1 MKTLYTYIKKT
12 RTVIK
17 TLVLMKN
24 KTMTPMLI
32 TQIEKNLSDPIS
44 IVNTFNEFFT
54 AMAEIAP
61 SKNQIFK

>member
-1 MKTLYTYIKKT
+1 
-12 RTVIK
+12 
-17 TLVLMKN
+17 
-24 KTMTPMLI
+24 MLI